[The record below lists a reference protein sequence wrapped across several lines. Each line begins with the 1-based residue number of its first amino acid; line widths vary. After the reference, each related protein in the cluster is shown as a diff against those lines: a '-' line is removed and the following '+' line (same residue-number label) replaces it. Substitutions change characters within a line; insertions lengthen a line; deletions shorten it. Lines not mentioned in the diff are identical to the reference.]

1 MTIPNS
7 EDTFNLFPIFA
18 TPMAIIRISE
28 DVFDKEK
35 LLEKCEFNDTHKEV
49 NGSYSTLAS
58 GSENFNILNYFPE
71 EKEILMSYFNDFKN
85 RALKLTTTD
94 FAITTSW
101 VTKTTPGGSSQPHI
115 HKNSVF
121 SAVFYFD
128 DMSADTGKIAFE
140 SVGIQSDTMLLNDPD
155 EWTPYT
161 SKLWEFPPE
170 KNMMLIFP
178 SSVFHR
184 VTTNKSEQDRYSL
197 AINFFPTGKIGN
209 CDSYIDFETI

>member
-1 MTIPNS
+1 MITPSN

-18 TPMAIIRISE
+18 TPMAIIRIGK

-35 LLEKCEFNDTHKEV
+35 LLEKCEFNDTQIDA
-49 NGSYSTLAS
+49 NGSYSTLAG
-58 GSENFNILNYFPE
+58 GSETFNILNLFPE

-94 FAITTSW
+94 FAMTTSW
-101 VTKTTPGGSSQPHI
+101 VTKTIPGASSQPHI

-128 DMSADTGKIAFE
+128 DIPANGGKIAFE
-140 SVGIQSDTMLLNDPD
+140 SVGIQSDTMLLNNPD

-161 SKLWEFPPE
+161 SKSWIYPPE
-170 KNMMLIFP
+170 KNALLIFP

-184 VTTNKSEQDRYSL
+184 VTTNDSDQDRYSL
-197 AINFFPTGKIGN
+197 AMNFFPTGKIGN
-209 CDSYIDFETI
+209 CDSYIDFKTI